1 MGIQAATA
9 RVVGLLS
16 GLRVLIVDDD
26 DDARALARFVIADAG
41 ADVEEVAT
49 AAEAMR
55 VLRETRPDVMLSD
68 VRMPVEDGYALIRH
82 MRAEGIETP
91 AIALT
96 AYCYPIERSMALEAG
111 FALHVGKPCP
121 SDVLV
126 TMIRKLADSR
136 PT

>member
-1 MGIQAATA
+1 MQAAPA
-9 RVVGLLS
+9 RVVGRLS

-26 DDARALARFVIADAG
+26 DDARALARVVPAG
-41 ADVEEVAT
+41 AGAHVDEVASVG
-49 AAEAMR
+49 EALR
-55 VLRETRPDVMLSD
+55 ALRETRPDVMLSD
-68 VRMPVEDGYALIRH
+68 VRMPGEDGYALIRC

-96 AYCYPIERSMALEAG
+96 AYCYPIERAMALEAG
-111 FALHVGKPCP
+111 FDLHVGKPCP

-136 PT
+136 AT